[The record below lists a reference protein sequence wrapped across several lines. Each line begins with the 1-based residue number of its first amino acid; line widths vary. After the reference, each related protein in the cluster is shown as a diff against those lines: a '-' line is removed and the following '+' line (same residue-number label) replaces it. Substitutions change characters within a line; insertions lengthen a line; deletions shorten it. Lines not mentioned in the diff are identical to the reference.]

1 MSPIK
6 GVKPGAL
13 PPTFIIAGTSDNL
26 VPESYSMA
34 EALRRA
40 EMPHEL
46 HVLEDMPHAFMQ
58 MWMLSGCVEGQRLM
72 FNFLKRHLQ

>member
-1 MSPIK
+1 
-6 GVKPGAL
+6 
-13 PPTFIIAGTSDNL
+13 
-26 VPESYSMA
+26 MA